1 MSRRTR
7 SSTFDNA
14 RGTEEAFAIARRGH
28 TDSIPEPGRVSEIV
42 RAYCA
47 AEPGP
52 FDRELTLT
60 ARLEAWAVKM
70 RALTDDLDPSGPID
84 ISDVSIEIVD
94 SLERGV
100 RGRSF
105 ENMAVRRVREV
116 LGVIDAFPLSP
127 APPEALGALGGGA
140 AAGGTSSGDGAG
152 SDDDDN
158 GGVGAASAGNDGN
171 GDAGDDGEGG
181 DGGDDSEEG
190 AATGGAGRGG
200 AAKTVDPTPVAS
212 VVPAYGGVGSWSHVL
227 LAAPAGLARSAAQV
241 DLGTGLDVNG
251 FPILAR
257 LSASAT
263 DQLWSRVD
271 PQRPSLDWRVNKP
284 PRVSS
289 LVNARAALGQ
299 LIGHEAPSG
308 AACVPCSR
316 GNGPFDSCRIV
327 FLPSSG
333 FQWSLACACC
343 QYSGAANKCSLR
355 ASGDS
360 SDTPRWVYRL
370 VSLFQPNSIL
380 LKHPNLARH
389 EAARQ
394 AAIKAKAGVPAPAVT
409 SGDDKS
415 KGKAKAVAG
424 PSTPGKKRAAGESS
438 AEKEKAGKRQKKK
451 KKTKE
456 TPEPPGRVDATPRS
470 GPVFDSVLYQTPLD
484 WPMVYRAENEHW
496 FMDVFERL
504 REVRARTSH
513 DYDAMRA
520 VAISKGWW
528 SQEDETSEEETD
540 SGSSASADILNKAK

>member
-241 DLGTGLDVNG
+241 DLG
-251 FPILAR
+251 
-257 LSASAT
+257 
-263 DQLWSRVD
+263 
-271 PQRPSLDWRVNKP
+271 
-284 PRVSS
+284 
-289 LVNARAALGQ
+289 
-299 LIGHEAPSG
+299 
-308 AACVPCSR
+308 
-316 GNGPFDSCRIV
+316 
-327 FLPSSG
+327 
-333 FQWSLACACC
+333 
-343 QYSGAANKCSLR
+343 
-355 ASGDS
+355 
-360 SDTPRWVYRL
+360 
-370 VSLFQPNSIL
+370 
-380 LKHPNLARH
+380 
-389 EAARQ
+389 
-394 AAIKAKAGVPAPAVT
+394 
-409 SGDDKS
+409 
-415 KGKAKAVAG
+415 
-424 PSTPGKKRAAGESS
+424 
-438 AEKEKAGKRQKKK
+438 
-451 KKTKE
+451 
-456 TPEPPGRVDATPRS
+456 
-470 GPVFDSVLYQTPLD
+470 
-484 WPMVYRAENEHW
+484 M
-496 FMDVFERL
+496 
-504 REVRARTSH
+504 
-513 DYDAMRA
+513 
-520 VAISKGWW
+520 
-528 SQEDETSEEETD
+528 
-540 SGSSASADILNKAK
+540 